1 MVDTHVLRVARQLG
15 WASGRGGAEA
25 TRRQLERWVPRGTW
39 ADFTTAVVGF
49 GQLVQSGVVERG
61 GRGAFKGLVDV
72 LAEFCISS
80 LVIIYYPLGAAW
92 RGVALRVHGVHRARL
107 WSGLDAGR
115 DRR

>member
-1 MVDTHVLRVARQLG
+1 MPASRVGYVPEAQGGLPPGPHVQY
-15 WASGRGGAEA
+15 
-25 TRRQLERWVPRGTW
+25 
-39 ADFTTAVVGF
+39 FTTAVVGF

-80 LVIIYYPLGAAW
+80 LVIIYYHYPLGAAW